1 MMEKR
6 SQTILPSQNGRRAA
20 AREPLGAIPGTT
32 APATTYYGQPMIKRP
47 TWKWFIPLYMF
58 VGGVAGGAALIGG
71 LADLLGGK
79 RHRGTVR
86 RARWIALVGAMISP
100 LLLILDLGRPARFH
114 HMLRVL
120 KITSPLSVGTW
131 ILSGFGLVSG
141 VLAAKQAAEDNF
153 ILRRESALG
162 RLARAVPGG
171 PLAVLHVVLG
181 LGLGGYTGV
190 LLAATAVPLWFA
202 GGLLLG
208 PLFLATAVA
217 SGASLLALLA
227 LRRGQREEGEE
238 EERARAEVE
247 QVATI
252 ATAAQL
258 GLTLAREV
266 AIPKSI
272 SKPLQSGTWGV
283 VYRVSAVGAG
293 ILGPLALRL
302 PAQVRGRGV
311 GRAISATASTLAL
324 VGALA
329 ERIALVEAGKA
340 SADDPLAYQAL
351 TKGAPGEARA
361 TASRQA
367 QLANVSTGFKPDQV
381 APERTGA

>member
-1 MMEKR
+1 
-6 SQTILPSQNGRRAA
+6 
-20 AREPLGAIPGTT
+20 
-32 APATTYYGQPMIKRP
+32 
-47 TWKWFIPLYMF
+47 
-58 VGGVAGGAALIGG
+58 GGAALIGG
-71 LADLLGGK
+71 LADLLGGE

-100 LLLILDLGRPARFH
+100 LLLIADLGRPTRFH

-141 VLAAKQAAEDNF
+141 ALAAKQAAEDDF

-162 RLARAVPGG
+162 RLARALPGG
-171 PLAVLHVVLG
+171 PLAVAHVLLG

-227 LRRGQREEGEE
+227 VRRSKREACEDDE
-238 EERARAEVE
+238 ARVEVE

-258 GLTLAREV
+258 GLSLARELAV
-266 AIPKSI
+266 PKPI
-272 SKPLQSGTWGV
+272 SKPLHSGKWGV
-283 VYRVSAVGAG
+283 VYRVSAVSAG
-293 ILGPLALRL
+293 MLGPLALRL
-302 PAQVRGRGV
+302 PAQVRGRRV
-311 GRAISATASTLAL
+311 GRALSATASTLSL

-329 ERIALVEAGKA
+329 ERFALVEAGKA
-340 SADDPLAYQAL
+340 SADDPLAYQEL
-351 TKGAPGEARA
+351 TRGAPGEARP
-361 TASRQA
+361 TAERQA
-367 QLANVSTGFKPDQV
+367 RLAGASGGFKAGQV
-381 APERTGA
+381 APERTEA